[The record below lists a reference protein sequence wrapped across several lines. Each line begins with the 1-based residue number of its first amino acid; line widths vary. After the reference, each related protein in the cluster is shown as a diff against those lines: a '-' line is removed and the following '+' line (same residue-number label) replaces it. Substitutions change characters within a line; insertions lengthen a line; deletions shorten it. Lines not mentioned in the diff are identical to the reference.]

1 MKTTEQY
8 TFQLS
13 DKATRQKVIYENR
26 YGIFIA
32 ADLLVITKWN
42 WATNMVFTPNF
53 EDPKYS
59 MLLLI
64 N

>member
-53 EDPKYS
+53 
-59 MLLLI
+59 
-64 N
+64 